1 VGFLFAHSFNLT
13 SRGGLLN
20 LVSILVWQTTLVVWT
35 AAYTANDLFTAL
47 DNLSGYVVELSAGC
61 LMLAG
66 SLVAARANGDPEQL
80 TTALQLAVAAS
91 NMLIYSAFL
100 PLTFTVYDT
109 FIVPVVLFCWKSDDL
124 SYAETCCQMVKTL
137 IMLPI
142 TIVST
147 FMGFS
152 ASANASNA
160 VGLLGTCTEG
170 TLVASSSQLGA
181 QDSEGDGDN
190 VAAAPPNKRKLRT
203 AFLKRVRAKA
213 AAKASADA
221 TTTTV
226 GTEGTT
232 EGAEA
237 AAGPPPPTRRPPTV
251 FEMAWSSSRRLAGL
265 DDGQLRV
272 ERAVTVTKAAGAA
285 AGVLLTSRITTR
297 RAGAQIAVVRVAPD
311 GPCALAVMAGDV
323 LIGVNH
329 LGDGGAPDLNGSE
342 HDLEAVVAELRQAS
356 TLRLRVLRHM

>member
-1 VGFLFAHSFNLT
+1 
-13 SRGGLLN
+13 
-20 LVSILVWQTTLVVWT
+20 
-35 AAYTANDLFTAL
+35 
-47 DNLSGYVVELSAGC
+47 
-61 LMLAG
+61 
-66 SLVAARANGDPEQL
+66 
-80 TTALQLAVAAS
+80 
-91 NMLIYSAFL
+91 
-100 PLTFTVYDT
+100 
-109 FIVPVVLFCWKSDDL
+109 
-124 SYAETCCQMVKTL
+124 MVTTL
-137 IMLPI
+137 IMLLI

-160 VGLLGTCTEG
+160 VDLLGNTEG

-190 VAAAPPNKRKLRT
+190 GSDGGDAGLKAAAPPPNKAALKREQRT
-203 AFLKRVRAKA
+203 VFLERVRAKA
-213 AAKASADA
+213 ATKASADA

-237 AAGPPPPTRRPPTV
+237 AAGPPPPTRPPPTI
-251 FEMAWSSSRRLAGL
+251 FKMAWSSSCKLAGL

-297 RAGAQIAVVRVAPD
+297 RVGAQIAVVRVAPD